1 MDELGPDSR
10 LPPCVAEHPAFMA
23 PFELTRAVTH
33 PYSFSP
39 AHQHFRSTPSGWRPT
54 APHASPTV
62 MLRDSRG
69 RDRCE
74 LDIGLQLEAEDQ
86 ALDRMGFDGSA
97 WIQDADAGRLTHSE
111 PVASQRRRSPV
122 SVAQRVDGVHFEL
135 PADAVELLRQVR
147 PGDRQRFIEE
157 VTEALAVAA
166 DTKDFAQLQ
175 RVLAAWAAT
184 IRLQRRPGY
193 EATIRRMQRRER
205 GVPVDLDE
213 LRHPRG

>member
-1 MDELGPDSR
+1 MSATLR
-10 LPPCVAEHPAFMA
+10 RAARFIAPAQRRFLSL
-23 PFELTRAVTH
+23 E
-33 PYSFSP
+33 SP
-39 AHQHFRSTPSGWRPT
+39 ARQPMVWRMPSDYAR
-54 APHASPTV
+54 
-62 MLRDSRG
+62 
-69 RDRCE
+69 
-74 LDIGLQLEAEDQ
+74 
-86 ALDRMGFDGSA
+86 
-97 WIQDADAGRLTHSE
+97 RLAHSE
-111 PVASQRRRSPV
+111 PVLSEPRRSPV
-122 SVAQRVDGVHFEL
+122 SMAQRVDGDHFEL

-193 EATIRRMQRRER
+193 EPTIRRMQRRER
-205 GVPVDLDE
+205 GVPVDIDE